1 LLLGLFVESPE
12 VEMTGLEEHTE
23 RERGLI
29 AAAQGGN
36 REAFDGL
43 LRSYYAGVYGTLF
56 RLVGN
61 PEDAEDLAQETF
73 VKAWAAL
80 RFYRGEAPFRAWV
93 MRIGVHLAHDYFRK
107 RGRGAAVV
115 GLENIAMEPRDQR
128 EGPREQ
134 ARHKEA
140 QRLVAE
146 ALEGLPAH
154 LRVALVLRVMEG
166 RGYDEVAEATGVR
179 PGTVRTQVMR
189 ARKMLER
196 MLRPLL
202 EGRN

>member
-1 LLLGLFVESPE
+1 
-12 VEMTGLEEHTE
+12 MTGLEQQAE
-23 RERGLI
+23 RERGWI
-29 AAAQGGN
+29 KAAQGGD

-43 LRSYYAGVYGTLF
+43 LRSYYGGVYGTLF

-80 RFYRGEAPFRAWV
+80 KFYRGEAPFRAWV
-93 MRIGVHLAHDYFRK
+93 MRIAVHLAHDHFRS

-115 GLENIAMEPRDQR
+115 GLESISVEPKDQR
-128 EGPREQ
+128 GGPREV
-134 ARHKEA
+134 ARHREA

-202 EGRN
+202 EGEN